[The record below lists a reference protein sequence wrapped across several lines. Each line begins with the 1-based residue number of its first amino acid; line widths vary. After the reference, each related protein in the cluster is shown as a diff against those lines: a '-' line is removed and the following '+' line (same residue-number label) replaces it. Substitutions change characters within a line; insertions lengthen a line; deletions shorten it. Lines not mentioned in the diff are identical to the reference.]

1 MVNEVLGIGYF
12 TIFNIINMVSDPL
25 FQGLRLTDA
34 GVGGEN
40 VLSLSYS
47 EMMCVI
53 MVARKKGGSTGY

>member
-1 MVNEVLGIGYF
+1 
-12 TIFNIINMVSDPL
+12 MVSDPL